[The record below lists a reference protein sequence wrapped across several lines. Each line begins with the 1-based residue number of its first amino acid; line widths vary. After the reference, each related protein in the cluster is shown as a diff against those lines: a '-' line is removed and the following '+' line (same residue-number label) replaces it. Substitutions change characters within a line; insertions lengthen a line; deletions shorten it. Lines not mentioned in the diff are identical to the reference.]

1 MVSHCCFSL
10 YFPMTN
16 DVDIF
21 MFLLAIYISSS
32 VKCIIQKF
40 CLFKKCY
47 LFSNWVEKV
56 KWVKSFS
63 RVRLFATPWT
73 VAYQTLPIVGFSR
86 QEYWSGCHFLLQGI
100 FPTQGSNLGLP
111 HCRQTLYPLSYQGSP
126 WKNKGFFTHTGFDT
140 FYFYVIKFSY
150 IFLLQCLLCW
160 Q

>member
-1 MVSHCCFSL
+1 
-10 YFPMTN
+10 MTN

-32 VKCIIQKF
+32 VKCIIQTF

-111 HCRQTLYPLSYQGSP
+111 HCRQTLYPLSHQEIASDKKLSKSFSP
-126 WKNKGFFTHTGFDT
+126 PPSPSLLIPSHHHQPHTLHTAFCQELEKIWK
-140 FYFYVIKFSY
+140 
-150 IFLLQCLLCW
+150 LLL
-160 Q
+160 